1 MPRPK
6 QELDFED
13 QIFICQNDKKMSIA
27 EMAAELKVTQSEIK
41 EKLDILKANGVYE
54 QLANLSEED
63 IQKKKDIV
71 IPLHFNS
78 MASKLLEKHNFKK
91 QYVGFEFWK
100 KLIALMMFNPEYL
113 KKSLNS
119 EIYPLIARK
128 CNTTVANVESQLR
141 FSLQEAMGK
150 QKYTIVTFL
159 SAMLNSD
166 IEREE
171 EAKEKKE
178 EIKPMEEKTEAKSNM
193 TIIDDTT
200 LVTVPM
206 KMIKEYYYMKGYMDA
221 VEGNKLAEIG
231 DVKL

>member
-1 MPRPK
+1 MSRPK

-27 EMAAELKVTQSEIK
+27 EMATKLQVTQSEIK

-54 QLANLSEED
+54 QLANISDEE

-78 MASKLLEKHNFKK
+78 MASKLLEKNNFKK

-100 KLIALMMFNPEYL
+100 KLIALMMYKPEYL

-119 EIYPLIARK
+119 EIYPIIARK
-128 CNTTVANVESQLR
+128 CNSTVANVESQLR

-159 SAMLNSD
+159 STMLNSNV
-166 IEREE
+166 EKEE
-171 EAKEKKE
+171 TKEYKE
-178 EIKPMEEKTEAKSNM
+178 EIKVMEEKTETKSNIS
-193 TIIDDTT
+193 IIDDTT

-221 VEGNKLAEIG
+221 VEGNKLTEIG
-231 DVKL
+231 DDV